1 MNLDEIEE
9 NNHDYQIFQIFWNL
23 PDKIEHID
31 GSNDI
36 MDLETITFLGRLNFA
51 YGFEILEEIC
61 FYVGI
66 LSEFITYVDFAKR

>member
-1 MNLDEIEE
+1 MDKIKENNLDIK
-9 NNHDYQIFQIFWNL
+9 YFRYL
-23 PDKIEHID
+23 KSPDKIQHID